1 MRWRR
6 WKVGLRNQQITR
18 QVIRAEKPDIIFFW
32 SQLRLTLGSMRA
44 AQESDLPIA
53 CTLND
58 EHLAGYVATSWG
70 WKPRQLAGFVLDN
83 WILSRNTTRGLNFRH
98 TTCISRLLKENLE
111 SQGVPIPASEV
122 IYQGIPISR
131 FPCKEQIGK
140 INRPT
145 RLLYAGQLHHYKGV
159 HTLLQ
164 AANRIADMRGP
175 DQVEVSIAGDGEKAY
190 VDYLHQ
196 LARGSAARIRFL
208 GRVPHTEL
216 PAIYRSHDIFVFPS
230 IWQEPFGLTH
240 LEAMA
245 SGTPVIST
253 DSGGHREFIKD
264 GENAL
269 VFDKDDEESLL
280 DKKMVECDFSLER
293 YVDSIEDWLH
303 RVKNQ
308 EEAA

>member
-1 MRWRR
+1 
-6 WKVGLRNQQITR
+6 
-18 QVIRAEKPDIIFFW
+18 
-32 SQLRLTLGSMRA
+32 
-44 AQESDLPIA
+44 
-53 CTLND
+53 
-58 EHLAGYVATSWG
+58 
-70 WKPRQLAGFVLDN
+70 
-83 WILSRNTTRGLNFRH
+83 
-98 TTCISRLLKENLE
+98 
-111 SQGVPIPASEV
+111 
-122 IYQGIPISR
+122 
-131 FPCKEQIGK
+131 
-140 INRPT
+140 
-145 RLLYAGQLHHYKGV
+145 
-159 HTLLQ
+159 
-164 AANRIADMRGP
+164 MRGP

-280 DKKMVECDFSLER
+280 DKIIRLLDHPEEARALASKARKMVECDFSLER